1 MDNGAS
7 SYLRFLNGDKEGF
20 VELVEEYRNRLVL
33 FIDTFVHDIHLA
45 EEAADD
51 AFMQLYIKRPKYKSS
66 CSFKAWL
73 YTIGKNSAL
82 DYLKKLKR
90 DRFSSL
96 DDYYY
101 ISDETDIEGAH
112 IHGEENIRLHN
123 AIRKLKKEYA
133 QVLYL
138 IYFEELTNP
147 EAGKVMGK
155 SARQVSDLI
164 YRAKQALRAE
174 LERREHYE

>member
-1 MDNGAS
+1 
-7 SYLRFLNGDKEGF
+7 
-20 VELVEEYRNRLVL
+20 
-33 FIDTFVHDIHLA
+33 
-45 EEAADD
+45 
-51 AFMQLYIKRPKYKSS
+51 MQLYIKRPKYKSS

-112 IHGEENIRLHN
+112 IQGEENIRLHN